1 MTFNPFEQKPM
12 PLEKT
17 ILDWSKLYP
26 KAYDKMKVDP
36 WTKCRVILMN
46 GIEVEAAMFSHNFHR
61 QCNDQ
66 ELRRQIA
73 LARRM
78 EQMQQKTI
86 NWLSPGD
93 ESQLEQTIG
102 YEHLAVDLTAW
113 LAEHEPDPYVKQCLD
128 FALLED
134 FDHLYRYSNL
144 LDLDRNIPAHKLTKD
159 YVEITPGRPTIAH
172 HRHPFDTVRKPCN
185 FKKADVRTMLT
196 SLIITAGEQQTM
208 NFYMNMGPTY
218 DKDPGR
224 QLYLEIG
231 MVEEQHVTHYGAL
244 LDPNCTWLENML
256 LHDYVEAYLYWSF
269 ATDEPEAS
277 IKKIWELHLEQEIQ
291 HLHMVK
297 QLLEKYEKKSVED
310 VMPNGGAFPEPL
322 HFHDTKDYV
331 RKVLA
336 EQVRL
341 TADKETFVPI
351 DDLPTKHEFFTYQE
365 LVNKSERN
373 VVSHTIIEDYIDKNG
388 QDYRS
393 EDKENPVEELQDRTE
408 DNTTLGRVAGK

>member
-310 VMPNGGAFPEPL
+310 VMPNGGAFPDPL